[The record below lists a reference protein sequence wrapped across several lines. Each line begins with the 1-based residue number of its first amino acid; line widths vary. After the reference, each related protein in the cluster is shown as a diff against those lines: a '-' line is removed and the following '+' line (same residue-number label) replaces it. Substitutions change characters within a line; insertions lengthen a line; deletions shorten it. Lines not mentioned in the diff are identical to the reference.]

1 MSWIPK
7 CPSIYTQKMA
17 RLSCKIF
24 GQHYEPPMPVEIASG
39 VDYRPKAMWQNLQV
53 HNRRV
58 VERTAQRP
66 LDLDTYHNPNYY
78 PPHPQIRELVYVLRQ
93 YGLFR
98 DEHMDFVEEMKRLK
112 TLRGKQYRKLG
123 GMTGKRAQL
132 KAKK

>member
-1 MSWIPK
+1 MS
-7 CPSIYTQKMA
+7 

-24 GQHYEPPMPVEIASG
+24 GQHYEPPMPLEIASG
-39 VDYRPKAMWQNLQV
+39 VDCRPKFAWQNLQV
-53 HNRRV
+53 HNHRL
-58 VERTAQRP
+58 VERTAQQP
-66 LDLDTYHNPNYY
+66 IDLSTNYNPNYY
-78 PPHPQIRELVYVLRQ
+78 PPHPQIRNLVYILRQ